1 MKGWQAGIASTL
13 LGIAIWQAIVTI
25 GDLQKFILPGPAL
38 VAETLWKSRV
48 FILENAWI
56 TLTEVLL
63 GLVLG
68 ALIGGITGFATAVTL
83 TGLTALAYPLV
94 TQGKPILS
102 WPAYFVIMFE
112 MTILFTGLFGF
123 AGVLH
128 HTRKPGRLSPQY
140 REAFSVD
147 RFGIFVPAAE
157 AQRPEI
163 EKLMRDAG
171 AVEVEV
177 AG

>member
-1 MKGWQAGIASTL
+1 MSGLLAHYGKLGDTRRAIESLRAAGHDDMDVFSPIPAPGL
-13 LGIAIWQAIVTI
+13 EEALGITTSPVRRW
-25 GDLQKFILPGPAL
+25 
-38 VAETLWKSRV
+38 
-48 FILENAWI
+48 
-56 TLTEVLL
+56 
-63 GLVLG
+63 
-68 ALIGGITGFATAVTL
+68 ALIGGITGFATAVAL

-123 AGVLH
+123 LGVLH
-128 HTRKPGRLSPQY
+128 HTKKPGRLSPHY
-140 REAFSVD
+140 RLQFSVD
-147 RFGIFVPAAE
+147 QFGVYVPAA
-157 AQRPEI
+157 AAKQAEI

-177 AG
+177 AE